1 MQAPLFDTHCH
12 LDDPR
17 FGEDFG
23 SVLARAREV
32 GVWKVATIGCVR
44 GLDTVR
50 RAFDVADTHRDFM
63 VTTIGVHPH
72 DAETLFT
79 PDGDAIWK
87 QLTGLARDPLVVA
100 IGEMGLDFHY
110 DHSPREQQREAFRR
124 QIALA
129 REVKKPIVVHSRT
142 ARQDTLDILREEN
155 ARDVGGILHCFSE
168 DAAFAKAALD
178 MGFVASF
185 SGIVTFK
192 TAQDIQEAAR
202 RQPADAILVETDAPY
217 LAPLPHRGRR
227 NEPSYVAHTADF
239 VATLRGEDPEALRW
253 KTTENACRLL
263 GVAPPDGPL
272 VSP

>member
-12 LDDPR
+12 LDDRR
-17 FGEDFG
+17 FGEDFD

-50 RAFDVADTHRDFM
+50 RAFEVADTHRDFM

-79 PDGDAIWK
+79 PEGDAIWK
-87 QLTGLARDPLVVA
+87 QITELAHDPLVVA

-110 DHSPREQQREAFRR
+110 DHSPREQQREVFRR

-192 TAQDIQEAAR
+192 TATDIQEAAKLQR
-202 RQPADAILVETDAPY
+202 ADAILVETDAPY

-239 VATLRGEDPEALRW
+239 VAKLRGEDPDELRW
-253 KTTENACRLL
+253 RTTENACRML
-263 GVAPPDGPL
+263 GVTPP
-272 VSP
+272 SR

>member
-1 MQAPLFDTHCH
+1 MTAPLFDTHCH

-17 FGEDFG
+17 FAKDFDA
-23 SVLARAREV
+23 VLARAREA
-32 GVWKVATIGCVR
+32 GLWKVATIGCVR
-44 GLDTVR
+44 SLDTVR
-50 RAFDVADTHRDFM
+50 RAFDVADAHRDFM

-72 DAETLFT
+72 DAATLT
-79 PDGDAIWK
+79 SPDGDAIWTELSK
-87 QLTGLARDPLVVA
+87 LANDPLVVA
-100 IGEMGLDFHY
+100 IGEMGLDYYY
-110 DHSPREQQREAFRR
+110 DHSPREEQREVFRR

-129 REVKKPIVVHSRT
+129 RQTKKPIVVHSRD
-142 ARQDTLDILREEN
+142 AREDTLTILREEN

-192 TAQDIQEAAR
+192 TAEAIQEAAKL
-202 RQPADAILVETDAPY
+202 QPADAILVETDAPY

-239 VATLRGEDPEALRW
+239 VAKLRGDDPDELRAR
-253 KTTENACRLL
+253 TTANACRVFGLD
-263 GVAPPDGPL
+263 AP
-272 VSP
+272 